1 MLMSDMRNI
10 STLLNKRDR
19 GTRLN
24 IISLTVWG
32 WIYLNVLKHISYKL
46 PKNEEEALIFRWC
59 CRP

>member
-10 STLLNKRDR
+10 STLLNKRDH

-32 WIYLNVLKHISYKL
+32 WIYLNVLKHISYKHAS
-46 PKNEEEALIFRWC
+46 KE
-59 CRP
+59 